1 MVRSPK
7 IRLSLNRYLLAQI
20 FNKSK
25 VQLENKHVYIF
36 DKSTI
41 ILKSFLGRSVNIYK
55 GNLFRR
61 ISITKYLVGFKFGE
75 FTHTRKPFSYPIVK
89 KKKKIYEDN

>member
-1 MVRSPK
+1 MVRGPK
-7 IRLSLNRYLLAQI
+7 IRLSLNRYLLARV

-25 VQLENKHVYIF
+25 VQLQNKHTYVF

-41 ILKSFLGRSVNIYK
+41 ILKSFLGQPVNIYK

-61 ISITKYLVGFKFGE
+61 IVITKYLEGFKFGE

-89 KKKKIYEDN
+89 KKKKNVRR